1 MSYKV
6 VYNAKY
12 GGFEL
17 SKEGLAEYN
26 KRTSKNIEYGDGI
39 HRDDPILIKLV
50 ESMGN
55 QINGKCSKLKIREFP
70 IKYKS
75 FLTWDEYDGYESVCI
90 DYAKYLIYK
99 IKCVKNNTSLTS
111 DEKLSQIDQLYQ
123 EYDERPKTILDKEDP
138 ENEPWIN

>member
-17 SKEGLAEYN
+17 SKEGLTEYN
-26 KRTSKNIEYGDGI
+26 KRTSKNIRYGDEDI
-39 HRDDPILIKLV
+39 ISRDDPILIELV
-50 ESMGN
+50 ELMGN
-55 QINGKCSKLKIREFP
+55 QINGKCSKLKIKEFP
-70 IKYKS
+70 KKYKS
-75 FLTWDEYDGYESVCI
+75 FLTWDEYDGYESVHI
-90 DYAKYLIYK
+90 NYANYLIYK

-111 DEKLSQIDQLYQ
+111 DEKLMYIDQLYK

-138 ENEPWIN
+138 ENEP